1 MKPEEEAFTMSKVW
15 RIVITAVIGVA
26 IAIPVGTYVYI
37 HFIDGDA
44 PPALTLDS
52 ASGPAAQITTTTTAA
67 PAAGATPAPT
77 STTVAATTTAVTY
90 KPTSASVLGYRVKEV
105 LFGQSNE
112 AVGRTSDITGSMT
125 LNGATVSAVDL
136 TVNMKTVK
144 SDQSQ
149 RDGQF
154 HGRIMNTSTYPTAT
168 FRLTEPLT
176 LSNVPSDS
184 TVVNATATGDL
195 TLHGVTKAV
204 TFDLKAQRDGDNVK
218 VNGTIPVVFA
228 DYKIANPSAGPA
240 TTEDHGVLE
249 FLVVF
254 EKA

>member
-1 MKPEEEAFTMSKVW
+1 MRRYWKWVLG
-15 RIVITAVIGVA
+15 AVVA
-26 IAIPVGTYVYI
+26 VAVLVPVGTFVYI
-37 HFIDGDA
+37 HFVEGDA
-44 PPALTLDS
+44 PAPLTLQSSS
-52 ASGPAAQITTTTTAA
+52 AGQSATSSTTATTAAAGATSTTGATTTTTAGG
-67 PAAGATPAPT
+67 AGA
-77 STTVAATTTAVTY
+77 VIY
-90 KPTSASVLGYRVKEV
+90 QPTSASVVGYRVKET

-112 AVGRTSDITGSMT
+112 AVGRTSSITGQLS
-125 LNGATVSAVDL
+125 LDGATVSAVDL

-154 HGRIMNTSTYPTAT
+154 NNRIMETSKYPTAT
-168 FRLTEPLT
+168 FKLTQPLV

-184 TVVNATATGDL
+184 TVVNAKATGDL
-195 TLHGVTKAV
+195 TLHGVTKSV
-204 TFDLKAQRDGDNVK
+204 TFDLTAQRDGANIK

-240 TTEDHGVLE
+240 TTGDNGVLE

-254 EKA
+254 EKSA

>member
-1 MKPEEEAFTMSKVW
+1 MSKVW
-15 RIVITAVIGVA
+15 KIVFAAVVGVV

-37 HFIDGDA
+37 HVIEGD
-44 PPALTLDS
+44 PPPPLTLDS
-52 ASGPAAQITTTTTAA
+52 GPGSDAQIATPAATA
-67 PAAGATPAPT
+67 PAAGATVGST
-77 STTVAATTTAVTY
+77 STTVAASVNY

-112 AVGRTSDITGSMT
+112 AVGRTSDISGSMT

-136 TVNMKTVK
+136 TVNMRTVR

-154 HGRIMNTSTYPTAT
+154 NGRIMNTSTYPTAT
-168 FRLTEPLT
+168 FTLTQPLT

-184 TVVNATATGDL
+184 TVVNAKATGDL
-195 TLHGVTKAV
+195 TLRGVTKSV
-204 TFDLKAQRDGDNVK
+204 SFDLMAQRDGDNVK

-228 DYKIANPSAGPA
+228 DYRIPNPSGGPA
-240 TTEDHGVLE
+240 STEDHGVIE
-249 FLVVF
+249 FLLVF